1 MVDAHLAHLEPLEP
15 LDSMVNP
22 AHQDHGVH
30 PESQELHHHQST
42 IQLAPARAAPTD
54 HPAHL
59 AQLAQPDPTARRD
72 PQATQAISPAPA
84 ITANPAHLVQ
94 LDSPVPLAILARL
107 THLARTDLRE
117 PREPLVHPDHQVQ
130 LDPRASVDRMAA
142 PAEVEIQEYLDQ
154 LDSPDQPETVDHQAR
169 TVSLVHLDHLA
180 TMQPT
185 APAHVAR
192 PSRRSRRPKQ
202 HQINNQNDLPSGSA
216 LFYNYSE
223 YKLGSSQFVS
233 VLFIFTV
240 LVNPKLALRS
250 LN

>member
-22 AHQDHGVH
+22 AHQDHGEH

-59 AQLAQPDPTARRD
+59 VHLAHPDPTARRD

-94 LDSPVPLAILARL
+94 LDSPVPLVILARL
-107 THLARTDLRE
+107 AHLARTDLRE
-117 PREPLVHPDHQVQ
+117 ARENAVHLDHRVQ

-142 PAEVEIQEYLDQ
+142 PAEVEIQEDLDP
-154 LDSPDQPETVDHQAR
+154 LDNPDQAETVDHLVR
-169 TVSLVHLDHLA
+169 TVNLAHLDHQA
-180 TMQPT
+180 TMQRT
-185 APAHVAR
+185 APAHAVR

-202 HQINNQNDLPSGSA
+202 HQINNRNDLLSGSA
-216 LFYNYSE
+216 LFYNYLK

-233 VLFIFTV
+233 ALFTFMV